1 MNTLRTLHDAFE
13 KLEERADAAHAVPPD
28 FTVRPAGR
36 RARSTLARYGA
47 PAAAAAAVVA
57 VAGGV
62 LAWQHGPGGG
72 TAHQPAA
79 NGSPSVAPSTPSHS
93 VPKRPAR
100 YVPPS
105 TASQLEAKTRAILG
119 SLATIS
125 VDPSRSSDCGA
136 STMTAPATPTRT
148 TVQLPNGATPTMPA
162 SDEPN
167 SGCSGAAIGG
177 HLTSAGR
184 TGGFDLDVFTAAPGG
199 TAMCDGDT
207 QCSVHRRA
215 DGSTL
220 ATGRWTDPSV
230 PGGVTYQVELVRP
243 DGADI
248 LIHLSTEAD
257 PKGQS
262 SVTSSQMPLTVAQLT
277 AFVSSDRW

>member
-13 KLEERADAAHAVPPD
+13 KLEQRADAAHALPPD

-36 RARSTLARYGA
+36 PARSNLARYGA

-100 YVPPS
+100 YIPPS
-105 TASQLEAKTRAILG
+105 TAARLEAKTRAILG
-119 SLATIS
+119 SLATIT
-125 VDPSRSSDCGA
+125 VDPSRSADCGA
-136 STMTAPATPTRT
+136 T
-148 TVQLPNGATPTMPA
+148 TVTVPAAPSRTEPGLPDGATPSVPVPA
-162 SDEPN
+162 SGH

-177 HLTSAGR
+177 HLTSAGK
-184 TGGFDLDVFTAAPGG
+184 TGGFDLDVFTASPGG

-207 QCSVHRRA
+207 NCSVHRGA

-230 PGGVTYQVELVRP
+230 PGGVTYQVELVRR

-262 SVTSSQMPLTVAQLT
+262 SVTSSQMPLTIAQLS